1 MKYAISA
8 ESMPCRNA
16 KVAEFYPFIKDLHE
30 YKCEECISNLGAK
43 YFVETI
49 DIDELGDLIEI
60 IRMAEVKNLIFGANS
75 IIICDDWRR

>member
-1 MKYAISA
+1 MKYEISA
-8 ESMPCRNA
+8 KTIPYRDA
-16 KVAEFYPFIKDLHE
+16 KVAKFYPFIKDLHE
-30 YKCEECISNLGAK
+30 YKCEECISNLGTK

-60 IRMAEVKNLIFGANS
+60 IKMAKVNALIFNANS